1 MLHPPG
7 ILPRA
12 SPPARAVILPKIP
25 ILRLVRHAYL
35 DLLGNWRGLVEI
47 GGLWLIAPWVLH
59 AVDGLLPALLGDLA
73 LTAGIAAIAV
83 AWHRRILLQ
92 EALPKRFA
100 PLNAWVG
107 RYLGYSVLVVML
119 AAAPSLVL
127 ALLIARTMGGEAGSE
142 QGPGFLPLLLVTL
155 AAFASLMVAI
165 RLQLVFPAAAIDER
179 GETLRTSWRAT
190 RGNGWRLLAG
200 VLLVSLPPA
209 VAGMVLGT
217 VLAVLSD
224 ASGSLVL
231 SWLSQLAPIA
241 AACVQAPLLAAF
253 LSFGYLFLRRQ
264 QEGPV
269 SSPPAPQE

>member
-1 MLHPPG
+1 
-7 ILPRA
+7 
-12 SPPARAVILPKIP
+12 LPKIP

-127 ALLIARTMGGEAGSE
+127 ALLIARTMGGEAGSD

-217 VLAVLSD
+217 MLAVLSD

-231 SWLSQLAPIA
+231 SWLSQLAPVA
-241 AACVQAPLLAAF
+241 AAWVQAPLLAAF

>member
-1 MLHPPG
+1 
-7 ILPRA
+7 
-12 SPPARAVILPKIP
+12 LPKIP

-127 ALLIARTMGGEAGSE
+127 ALLIARTMGGEAGGE

-241 AACVQAPLLAAF
+241 AAWVQAPLLAAF